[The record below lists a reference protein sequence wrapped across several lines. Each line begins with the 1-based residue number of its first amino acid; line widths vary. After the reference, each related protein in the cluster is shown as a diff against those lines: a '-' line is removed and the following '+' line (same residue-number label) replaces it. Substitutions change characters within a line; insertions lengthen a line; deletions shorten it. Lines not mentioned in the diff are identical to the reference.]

1 MSQSDQGPPTDESA
15 SGTSPDATSDDQLPG
30 LEDADVA
37 GPTDDLQPEEPGEE
51 DTESQGIA
59 AKLLSPLASLRG
71 GNDSTAATPLSD
83 ISQNLQ
89 RFISPEGISWNSTH
103 TELGDLYS
111 RTYTVA
117 SWPKEAQAH
126 LLYELYTD
134 PQLIYNASI
143 HYDPYDRDKAID
155 HLAETQNKLDDKANG
170 EFAEYRPNVEA
181 IQQTLDVIRDMKV
194 QVENEGRKLYEL
206 SIYITVYAQEKDQLS
221 QLDRRL
227 RDQVT
232 VSANLGVDIA
242 REFPDEAHLS
252 SSPLGKNAMANNREH
267 ATQLVLDKAA
277 GLTFPLVDDTL
288 VEPSGVI
295 VGFNLAN
302 QTAVVL
308 DIFNRNNGYNKLV
321 IGDIGSGKS
330 FGKGQYLVRHR
341 IMHPEDNVIIIDPMG
356 GFVGVNEAIGGEQIT
371 INGTETINPLELKET
386 PEEVLEASDQ
396 DPFRMK
402 LDEVRWFFQRFFETY
417 NEDITSEMWAPLNRA
432 IKKAYED
439 KGITHDPSTHSNPSP
454 TVRDVLANL
463 NHIAENP
470 EEYASS
476 TSDREIEKWETN
488 AAELNLALEPFREG
502 NELDNLVGET
512 DFEIDDSTPTY
523 VDMQAYDGKQ
533 ESQGLMLRIVFS
545 MLYEQ
550 VKDSDRRSIIAIDE
564 AHKIIGSEESAEH
577 WAELFRHSRHHDL
590 SIQLISQEF
599 EDFFRSEQG
608 DGANEAAKTMANLC
622 TIRQIHKVS
631 NVDRPL
637 AKEGLNLTDDHIDF
651 IENAVPGEE
660 GRGYTTAL
668 LDVED
673 KGYIGLKVTATQNEL
688 AVVDYD
694 PEKTFDGD
702 LTTPESDQITKALRD
717 RATLMGNTGKTQDD
731 SQLEELVDS
740 IPLENIAPE
749 VVDLLIDRLIEDPNI
764 EYTEGDRELLSK
776 AITDSSG
783 HLSEYAPEVAQAD
796 IDELAGR
803 ISVRAPITSSQDMSS
818 REPGQA
824 SSADSPTP
832 GTPNPPWEASEAE
845 ADESSGEESD
855 TTPDGSN
862 ATASTAPGGET
873 ENSPDSSEEPVKQPQ
888 GESEDI
894 QEQAAAK
901 AHETNSTSPPTQHEA
916 SEQSSTQSESAL
928 SDAADSPPPGPE
940 VQQTSSEPDE
950 PSAEETQATQQ
961 NPEDST
967 EDEVVLDTRGSR
979 EVGFHDRKEIHSEA
993 LEDLPDETIE
1003 KLAEARCEF
1012 SSGDPPPR
1020 PEIEDRL
1027 AKIHARQE
1035 LEGEGPEATVE
1046 PTTRIKDSLAA
1057 ESASD

>member
-1 MSQSDQGPPTDESA
+1 MSQSDQGQPTDESA
-15 SGTSPDATSDDQLPG
+15 SNTSDATGDGQLPG

-37 GPTDDLQPEEPGEE
+37 GPTDDLQPEESVEG
-51 DTESQGIA
+51 DTESRGIK

-83 ISQNLQ
+83 ISENLQ

-143 HYDPYDRDKAID
+143 HYDPYDRDEAID
-155 HLAETQNKLDDKANG
+155 HLAKTQNKLEDKANG

-232 VSANLGVDIA
+232 VSANLGLDIA

-470 EEYASS
+470 EDYASS

-622 TIRQIHKVS
+622 TIRQIHRVS

-702 LTTPESDQITKALRD
+702 LATPESDRITKALRD
-717 RATLMGNTGKTQDD
+717 RATLMGNTGKTQDN

-764 EYTEGDRELLSK
+764 EYSEEDRELLSK

-803 ISVRAPITSSQDMSS
+803 ISVRAPITTSQDTSS
-818 REPGQA
+818 REPSRP
-824 SSADSPTP
+824 SSADSPTT
-832 GTPNPPWEASEAE
+832 GAPNPPWEASETE
-845 ADESSGEESD
+845 ADEPPDGDSD
-855 TTPDGSN
+855 RTTPGTEDG
-862 ATASTAPGGET
+862 TSTDGIEKPAE
-873 ENSPDSSEEPVKQPQ
+873 QPQ
-888 GESEDI
+888 SDAEGI
-894 QEQAAAK
+894 QEQASAK
-901 AHETNSTSPPTQHEA
+901 AHETNSPSSGPDES
-916 SEQSSTQSESAL
+916 SEQPSTPSKPDASDTTDSHSSPESERQHASPEQTQAS
-928 SDAADSPPPGPE
+928 
-940 VQQTSSEPDE
+940 TT
-950 PSAEETQATQQ
+950 ETQATQQ
-961 NPEDST
+961 PPDEST
-967 EDEVVLDTRGSR
+967 EDEVVLNTRSSR

-1012 SSGDPPPR
+1012 SNGDPPPR
-1020 PEIEDRL
+1020 SEIEDRL

-1046 PTTRIKDSLAA
+1046 PTARIKDSLAA